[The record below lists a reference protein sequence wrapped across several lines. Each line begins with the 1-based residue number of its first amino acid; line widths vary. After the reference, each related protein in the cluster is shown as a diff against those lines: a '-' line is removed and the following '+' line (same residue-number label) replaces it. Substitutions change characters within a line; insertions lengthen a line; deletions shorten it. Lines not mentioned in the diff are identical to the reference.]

1 MKMGF
6 YFKLALTNIKKNY
19 RFFIPRILT
28 ESGLLGCFFIIFT
41 LAQDERLS
49 KLRGGSYLPMIMS
62 FGSVVISILS
72 FILVLYANS
81 FLMKQRKKE
90 FGLYNVLGMEKKHVG
105 RVLFSESLISSV
117 SAIVLGEILGV
128 VFYKLCSI
136 LICKLLE
143 ADIIIGFYFFKP
155 MNVIIS
161 ALAFLMMDFITF
173 LFNRISI
180 ARMKPVELL
189 KSANVG
195 EKEPKIKWAS
205 LILGI
210 ICLGAGYFI
219 AVTTKDPLAAINIFF
234 LAVLLVIAGTY
245 MLFVSGTIFVLKC
258 LKKNKK
264 YFYTKDH
271 MPAVSG
277 LLFRMKQ
284 NAVGLASIA
293 ILATGVLIMLSTT
306 VSLYSGCSMA
316 LKKSHPEDL
325 YLYADY
331 AKNGEKI
338 MVPDEVIIDIAKNA
352 AKEHDLSI
360 KSIVVQEYGGGIY
373 TFADGKV
380 VSGLMGEFT
389 LNFSKLMEF
398 AIITEDYYEKMCG
411 KKLSLAENEIAYC
424 PISIGKKTF
433 TDKLVMDD
441 IEFKITET
449 LDSFPVTV
457 TEGSII
463 KSGGIVVANDEVFEK
478 LLKIQEEKNGNA
490 PGVEHRVA
498 VSYEDRKAMFENG
511 FAMEESIKAS
521 LEEYIERDGS
531 CEHSYMINGV
541 WMDKAEMNGMYG
553 TFLFLGI
560 ILGFVCLFSTALIIY
575 YKQISEGYEDRVRF
589 QIMKKIGMSETEVK
603 KTIGSQIILVF
614 FLPLIVAGI
623 HVVFASPILLR
634 LMKLL
639 LLASDSL
646 FFICLAI
653 TFAIFAIVYILIYT
667 GTART
672 YYKIV
677 K

>member
-49 KLRGGSYLPMIMS
+49 KVRGGSYLPMIMS

-117 SAIVLGEILGV
+117 SAIVLGIILGV

-136 LICKLLE
+136 LICRLLE
-143 ADIIIGFYFFKP
+143 ADIILGFYFLRSK
-155 MNVIIS
+155 NVILS
-161 ALAFLMMDFITF
+161 ALIFLMMDFITF

-195 EKEPKIKWAS
+195 EREPKIKWAS
-205 LILGI
+205 LILGT

-264 YFYTKDH
+264 YFYTKEH

-325 YLYADY
+325 YLSTAYY
-331 AKNGEKI
+331 ENGEKI

-389 LNFSKLMEF
+389 LDFSKLMEF
-398 AIITEDYYEKMCG
+398 AIITDDYYEKMCG

-424 PISIGKKTF
+424 PVSIGKKTF

-478 LLKIQEEKNGNA
+478 LIKIQEEKNVNA
-490 PGVEHRVA
+490 PDVEHRVA
-498 VSYEDRKAMFENG
+498 ICYEDRKAMFEKG

-521 LEEYIERDGS
+521 LEEYLERDGS
-531 CEHSYMINGV
+531 CAHEYMINGV

-623 HVVFASPILLR
+623 HVAFASPILIR
-634 LMKLL
+634 LMKIL
-639 LLASDSL
+639 LLASESL

-653 TFAIFAIVYILIYT
+653 TFAIFGVVYILIYT

>member
-49 KLRGGSYLPMIMS
+49 KVRGGSYLPMIMS

-117 SAIVLGEILGV
+117 SAIVLGVILGV

-143 ADIIIGFYFFKP
+143 ADIILGFYFFKP

>member
-49 KLRGGSYLPMIMS
+49 KVRGGSYLPMIMS

>member
-49 KLRGGSYLPMIMS
+49 KVRGGSYLPMIMS

-143 ADIIIGFYFFKP
+143 ADIILGFYFFKP

>member
-117 SAIVLGEILGV
+117 SAIVLGVILGV

-143 ADIIIGFYFFKP
+143 ADIILGFYFFKP

>member
-117 SAIVLGEILGV
+117 SAIVLGVILGV

>member
-49 KLRGGSYLPMIMS
+49 KIRGGSYLPTIMG

-117 SAIVLGEILGV
+117 SAIVLGVILGV

-143 ADIIIGFYFFKP
+143 ADIILGFYFFKSK
-155 MNVIIS
+155 NVILS
-161 ALAFLMMDFITF
+161 ALIFLMMDFITF

-195 EKEPKIKWAS
+195 EKEPKIKWVN
-205 LILGI
+205 LILGT

-219 AVTTKDPLAAINIFF
+219 AVTTKDPLAAINSFF

-245 MLFVSGTIFVLKC
+245 MLFVSGTVFVLKC

-325 YLYADY
+325 YLSTAYY
-331 AKNGEKI
+331 ENGEKI

-373 TFADGKV
+373 TFADGKL

-389 LNFSKLMEF
+389 LDFSKLVEF

-449 LDSFPVTV
+449 LGSFPVTI
-457 TEGSII
+457 TGGSII
-463 KSGGIVVANDEVFEK
+463 KSGGIVVANEEVFEK
-478 LLKIQEEKNGNA
+478 LIKIQEEKNVNA
-490 PGVEHRVA
+490 PDVEHRVA
-498 VSYEDRKAMFENG
+498 ICYEDRKAMFENG

-521 LEEYIERDGS
+521 LEEYIERNGS
-531 CEHSYMINGV
+531 CVRDYMINGV

-623 HVVFASPILLR
+623 HVVFASPILVR
-634 LMKLL
+634 LMKILM
-639 LLASDSL
+639 LASDSL

-653 TFAIFAIVYILIYT
+653 TFAIFGVVYILIYT

>member
-49 KLRGGSYLPMIMS
+49 KVRGGSYLPMIMS

-117 SAIVLGEILGV
+117 SAIVLGVILGV